1 MYSSQNFYP
10 GTPVGH
16 IISRQVIKY
25 LTTKLRNHV
34 MRYFSRALLVL
45 LLSFASAVSQTQTPP
60 AQKPNNELDQDDVIR
75 ITTDLVQTNVVVV
88 DSKDRVI
95 PDLSMADFELY
106 DNGKKQELKF
116 LEFVSV
122 DTGRRTEGKRP
133 TSDVPAS
140 AIENDNI
147 KGVSAKDVKRVIA
160 FVVDDLTIPINDLTS
175 IRNLLLDYVNNQM
188 LDGDLVAVI
197 RVIGGKGLLQQFT
210 SDRTILRKAIAGIT
224 AVAHPLSTT
233 GGPEPKR
240 FDPPTQSS
248 AGVASSV
255 EDMAEAET
263 SSDIFSPTDAANQ
276 YVRGL
281 LTLSTAGYVL
291 ESLKEI
297 PGHKNMVIISG
308 GVPIFNAQ
316 TGGTNYSNVTYLLQR
331 MSDAALRAGVT
342 INTLDPRGLNASPG
356 TVSFTDTEGRS
367 NYQAEIMGG
376 SRGFG
381 RGGAADQE
389 TLSPLLA
396 GASERLGLNTI
407 AKITGGVS
415 VQNTND
421 FAAGMNKIL
430 ARSKGYYTLAYKPTE
445 KFDRKFHKLEV
456 RVKRPDVRVFHHEGY
471 AAREDRPVAERT
483 KEEQIVAAARSPLA
497 RRDIEVSPNVA
508 VKLLPEANKA
518 TVEVHLLIDPTKL
531 NFSQENGTYNTSLD
545 VVGFVLD
552 ELGKQRGGFSETLD
566 LKLSKE
572 NYEKAQSGLIYT
584 AAIDLP
590 PGNFQLRSVIR
601 ERSTGALG
609 TFSKYLEIP
618 DLKKDMMALSSVFLF
633 SVEGSQTPAPLTAI
647 RKVSRNQDVRY
658 AVLVYNPKLKDG
670 KAQLTSQLVIS
681 QGDKVLLREPEE
693 PVQAVANNQYAKI
706 GQFGVSKMQPG
717 RYVLTVTITDTLAD
731 KKRQALS
738 RSLDFTVLP

>member
-1 MYSSQNFYP
+1 
-10 GTPVGH
+10 
-16 IISRQVIKY
+16 
-25 LTTKLRNHV
+25 
-34 MRYFSRALLVL
+34 MRYFSRSLLVL
-45 LLSFASAVSQTQTPP
+45 LLSFASAFSQTTQ
-60 AQKPNNELDQDDVIR
+60 QKPTTEVNQDDVVR
-75 ITTDLVQTNVVVV
+75 ITTELVQTNVVVV
-88 DSKDRVI
+88 DSKDHVI

-116 LEFVSV
+116 LEFVSI

-140 AIENDNI
+140 AVENDSI

-160 FVVDDLTIPINDLTS
+160 FIVDDLTIPINDLTS
-175 IRNLLLDYVNNQM
+175 IRSLLLDFVNNQM
-188 LDGDLVAVI
+188 QDGDLVAIV
-197 RVIGGKGLLQQFT
+197 RVVGGKGLLQQFT
-210 SDRTILRKAIAGIT
+210 SDRTILRKAIAGIRV
-224 AVAHPLSTT
+224 VAHPLSTT

-240 FDPPTQSS
+240 FDPPTQLG
-248 AGVASSV
+248 AGVESPA
-255 EDMAEAET
+255 EDMAEADNP
-263 SSDIFSPTDAANQ
+263 DIFSPTDAANQ

-297 PGHKNMVIISG
+297 PGHKNMVIMSG
-308 GVPIFNAQ
+308 GVPIFTAQ
-316 TGGTNYSNVTYLLQR
+316 TGSAYSNVTYLLQR
-331 MSDAALRAGVT
+331 LSDAALRAGVT

-367 NYQAEIMGG
+367 NYEAEILGTR
-376 SRGFG
+376 RGFG
-381 RGGAADQE
+381 RGGVADQE

-421 FAAGMNKIL
+421 FSAGLNKIM
-430 ARSKGYYTLAYKPTE
+430 ARSKGYYLLAYRPTE
-445 KFDRKFHKLEV
+445 KFDRKYHKLEV
-456 RVKRPDVRVFHHEGY
+456 KVKRPDVRVFHHDGY

-497 RRDIEVSPNVA
+497 KREIEVSPNIA
-508 VKLLPEANKA
+508 LKLVPETNKA
-518 TVEVHLLIDPTKL
+518 TVEVHMLIDPKKL
-531 NFSQENGTYNTSLD
+531 NFSEENGTYNTSLD
-545 VVGFVLD
+545 IVSFVLD

-572 NYEKAQSGLIYT
+572 NYDKAQSGLIYT

-590 PGNFQLRSVIR
+590 PGNFQLRSVVR

-618 DLKKDMMALSSVFLF
+618 DLKRDAMALSSVFLF
-633 SVEGSQTPAPLTAI
+633 AVDGNQPSPLTAI
-647 RKVSRNQDVRY
+647 RRVSRTQDLRY
-658 AVLVYNPKLKDG
+658 AVVIYNPKLKDG
-670 KAQLTSQLVIS
+670 QAKLTSQLVIS

-731 KKRQALS
+731 KRRQTIS
-738 RSLDFTVLP
+738 RSLDFTVLR

>member
-1 MYSSQNFYP
+1 
-10 GTPVGH
+10 
-16 IISRQVIKY
+16 
-25 LTTKLRNHV
+25 

-45 LLSFASAVSQTQTPP
+45 LLSFTSALSQTPQV
-60 AQKPNNELDQDDVIR
+60 QKPNNELNQDDVIR
-75 ITTDLVQTNVVVV
+75 ITTQLVQTNVVVV

-116 LEFVSV
+116 LEFVSI

-140 AIENDNI
+140 AVENDSI

-175 IRNLLLDYVNNQM
+175 IRNLLRDFVNNQM
-188 LDGDLVAVI
+188 QDGDLVAIV
-197 RVIGGKGLLQQFT
+197 RVVGGKGLLQQFT
-210 SDRTILRKAIAGIT
+210 SDRTILRKAIAGIRV
-224 AVAHPLSTT
+224 VAHPLSTT

-240 FDPPTQSS
+240 IDPPTQLG
-248 AGVASSV
+248 AGVESPV

-263 SSDIFSPTDAANQ
+263 TSDIFSPTDAANE

-308 GVPIFNAQ
+308 GVPIFSAQ
-316 TGGTNYSNVTYLLQR
+316 TASPTFSNVTYLLQR
-331 MSDAALRAGVT
+331 LSDAALRAGVT

-367 NYQAEIMGG
+367 NYQAEIMGT

-381 RGGAADQE
+381 RGGIADQE

-421 FAAGMNKIL
+421 FSAGLDKIL
-430 ARSKGYYTLAYKPTE
+430 ARSKGYYMLAYRPTE
-445 KFDRKFHKLEV
+445 KFDRKYHKLEV
-456 RVKRPDVRVFHHEGY
+456 KVKRPDVRVFHHDGY

-497 RRDIEVSPNVA
+497 KREIEVSPNIGL
-508 VKLLPEANKA
+508 KLVPETNKA
-518 TVEVHLLIDPTKL
+518 TVEVNMLIDPAKL
-531 NFSQENGTYNTSLD
+531 NFNEENGTYNTSLD
-545 VVGFVLD
+545 IVSFVLD

-572 NYEKAQSGLIYT
+572 NYDKARSGLIYT

-618 DLKKDMMALSSVFLF
+618 DLKRASMALSSVFLF
-633 SVEGSQTPAPLTAI
+633 AVDGNQPAPLTAI
-647 RKVSRNQDVRY
+647 RRVSRTQDLRY
-658 AVLVYNPKLKDG
+658 AVVIYNPKVKDG
-670 KAQLTSQLVIS
+670 QAKLTSQLVIS
-681 QGDKVLLREPEE
+681 QGDKVLIRQPEE
-693 PVQAVANNQYAKI
+693 PVPAVANNQYAKI

-731 KKRQALS
+731 KKRQTIS

>member
-1 MYSSQNFYP
+1 MYISENFDP

-25 LTTKLRNHV
+25 PATKLRNHV
-34 MRYFSRALLVL
+34 MRHFSRALLVL
-45 LLSFASAVSQTQTPP
+45 LLAFTSAWSQTPQ
-60 AQKPNNELDQDDVIR
+60 AQKPNELNQDDVVR
-75 ITTDLVQTNVVVV
+75 ITTELVQTNVVVV

-133 TSDVPAS
+133 TSEVPAS
-140 AIENDNI
+140 AVENDSI
-147 KGVSAKDVKRVIA
+147 KGVTAKDVKRVIA

-175 IRNLLLDYVNNQM
+175 IRNLLLDFVNNQM
-188 LDGDLVAVI
+188 LDGDLVAIV
-197 RVIGGKGLLQQFT
+197 RVVGGKGLLQQFT
-210 SDRTILRKAIAGIT
+210 SDRTILRKAIAGIR

-240 FDPPTQSS
+240 IDPPTQLA
-248 AGVASSV
+248 AGVESPV

-263 SSDIFSPTDAANQ
+263 SSDIFSPTDSANQ

-308 GVPIFNAQ
+308 GVPIFNSQ
-316 TGGTNYSNVTYLLQR
+316 TGSATYSNVTYLLQR
-331 MSDAALRAGVT
+331 LSDAALRAGVT
-342 INTLDPRGLNASPG
+342 INTLDPRGLNATPG
-356 TVSFTDTEGRS
+356 TVSFTDTESRS
-367 NYQAEIMGG
+367 GYQAEIMGTN
-376 SRGFG
+376 RGFG

-407 AKITGGVS
+407 AKMTGGVS

-421 FAAGMNKIL
+421 FSAGLDKIL
-430 ARSKGYYTLAYKPTE
+430 ARSKGYYTLAYRPTE
-445 KFDRKFHKLEV
+445 KFDRKYHKLEV
-456 RVKRPDVRVFHHEGY
+456 KVKRADVRVFHHDGY

-497 RRDIEVSPNVA
+497 KRDIEVSPNIA

-518 TVEVHLLIDPTKL
+518 TVEVNMLIDPKNL
-531 NFSQENGTYNTSLD
+531 NFSEENGEHNTSLD

-572 NYEKAQSGLIYT
+572 NYQKAQSGLIYT

-618 DLKKDMMALSSVFLF
+618 DLKKDLMALSSVFLF
-633 SVEGSQTPAPLTAI
+633 AVEGSQPPTPLTAI
-647 RKVSRNQDVRY
+647 RRVNRNQDVRY
-658 AVLVYNPKLKDG
+658 AVLIYNPKLKDG
-670 KAQLTSQLVIS
+670 QAKLTSQLVIS
-681 QGDKVLLREPEE
+681 QGEKVLLREPEE
-693 PVQAVANNQYAKI
+693 PVQAVANSQYAKI

-731 KKRQALS
+731 KKHQTIS